1 MIRHLAPPVD
11 VDALVADAVAQGRV
25 VRLVV
30 AARTTTATLEAFA
43 EALDFP
49 GWFGANLDALSD
61 CLHHLAGESGRA
73 DEDTELVV
81 DAVAALRHE
90 DPFAMAE
97 LNGVL
102 GEVALAHPR
111 FHVTVIER

>member
-1 MIRHLAPPVD
+1 MIRHLVPPVD

-25 VRLVV
+25 VHRVV
-30 AARTTTATLEAFA
+30 AAQTKTATLEAFA

-49 GWFGANLDALSD
+49 GWFGGNLDGLSD
-61 CLHHLAGESGRA
+61 CLHHLAGYAEQDS
-73 DEDTELVV
+73 ELVV

-90 DPFAMAE
+90 DPFAMAQ